1 MANGTGKAKG
11 TGPVRRSVEEFAE
24 LRGVEPAVFAAVM
37 EATGWAGGKVVDG
50 GEFDRAIKSFLGAP
64 MGGKA

>member
-1 MANGTGKAKG
+1 MANGMEKAKDG
-11 TGPVRRSVEEFAE
+11 EAVRRPVEEFAE

-37 EATGWAGGKVVDG
+37 ESTGWAGGKVVSERKFDG
-50 GEFDRAIKSFLGAP
+50 AVKSFLGSP

>member
-1 MANGTGKAKG
+1 MAKETGKAEG
-11 TGPVRRSVEEFAE
+11 SGPVRRPVEEFAE

-37 EATGWAGGKVVDG
+37 ESTGWAGGKVVAA
-50 GEFDRAIKSFLGAP
+50 GEFDGAVKSFLDAP